1 MSSQGTRTMLAAYVP
16 APGRIDVDE
25 FPVPQPQRG
34 QVLVRMR
41 RASVCGSDVHTVFD
55 GLHRD
60 DALGHPGYPGHE
72 GIGEV
77 VESHAAG
84 FTPGIAVLTVPPGWG
99 GSCFAEYQVLD
110 ERFLVPLPEAGDP
123 DRLLMAQQLGT
134 TIYAMR
140 KFWAGEGGRSAA
152 IIGVGSAGL
161 FFLQQLRQLGFGT
174 VLVAD
179 LEARRLAAARELGAD
194 VTVDARR
201 ASVVEAATD
210 ATAGEGADLV
220 IEAAG
225 YDECRAQAVEAVRNH
240 GSLGFFGFPERP
252 GMAPF
257 PVQTAFRKGV
267 RLDFVSATQ
276 FEPGLRSFHDALTAI
291 RDGDIEV
298 DHCLGTR
305 FPLERAAE
313 AVSAA
318 RERSAVK
325 VIVDID

>member
-1 MSSQGTRTMLAAYVP
+1 MSSQGSRTMLAAYVP
-16 APGRIDVDE
+16 APGRVDVEE

-55 GLHRD
+55 GLHRE

-77 VESHAAG
+77 VESDAAG
-84 FTPGIAVLTVPPGWG
+84 FTPGMAVLTVPPGWG
-99 GSCFAEYQVLD
+99 GSCFAQYQVLD
-110 ERFLVPLPEAGDP
+110 ERFLVPLPEADDR

-140 KFWAGEGGRSAA
+140 KFWAGDGGRVAA
-152 IIGVGSAGL
+152 IIGAGSAGL

-174 VLVAD
+174 VVVAD
-179 LEARRLAAARELGAD
+179 LEARRLDAARELGAD

-201 ASVVEAATD
+201 ESVVEAATD
-210 ATAGEGADLV
+210 TTEGKGADMV

-225 YDECRAQAVEAVRNH
+225 YDECRAQAVEAVRDH
-240 GSLGFFGFPERP
+240 GRLGFFGFPERP

-267 RLDFVSATQ
+267 RLDFVSDTQ
-276 FEPGLRSFHDALTAI
+276 FEPGLRSFRDALAAI
-291 RDGDIEV
+291 RDRQVEV
-298 DHCLGTR
+298 DYCLGSR
-305 FPLERAAE
+305 FPLERTAE
-313 AVSAA
+313 ALAAA
-318 RERSAVK
+318 RERESVK